1 MASRVKVTPATGD
14 SKPDNAPGI
23 GNPVVAPM
31 TAVEILTAKRAIYAD
46 HAGLFVNELAAVD
59 AAINAEVFAGTVGE
73 ELDKL
78 DITAI
83 TGSRTDGVWTF
94 SRMRRVSASTTTDT
108 DKADNPTTTKVD
120 RRARLHNG
128 TIYRS
133 AKALCVAL
141 GHPTNG
147 DSAVR
152 VLAKH
157 SIAWYDL
164 PVKVTA

>member
-1 MASRVKVTPATGD
+1 MAKATASPATQT
-14 SKPDNAPGI
+14 DNPPEEEAPAE
-23 GNPVVAPM
+23 APM
-31 TAVEILTAKRAIYAD
+31 SAVATLTAKRAIYAD
-46 HAGLFVNELAAVD
+46 HADLFANELAAID
-59 AAINAEVFAGTVGE
+59 AAINAEVFNASVGV

-83 TGSRTDGVWTF
+83 TGSKSDGEWSF

-157 SIAWYDL
+157 SITWYDL
-164 PVKVTA
+164 PVQVTA

>member
-1 MASRVKVTPATGD
+1 MPRNRETPATQ
-14 SKPDNAPGI
+14 PDNPPEVEAP
-23 GNPVVAPM
+23 AETLM
-31 TAVEILTAKRAIYAD
+31 TAVETLTAKRAIYAE
-46 HAGLFVNELAAVD
+46 HPTLFANELAAID
-59 AAINAEVFAGTVGE
+59 AAINAEIFSASVGV

-83 TGSRTDGVWTF
+83 TGSKADGVWSF

-120 RRARLHNG
+120 RRARLYNG
-128 TIYRS
+128 TVYRS

-164 PVKVTA
+164 AVKVTA

>member
-1 MASRVKVTPATGD
+1 MPRNRETPATQT
-14 SKPDNAPGI
+14 DNPPEVEAPAE
-23 GNPVVAPM
+23 APM
-31 TAVEILTAKRAIYAD
+31 TAVETLTAKRAIYAEHID
-46 HAGLFVNELAAVD
+46 LFANELAAID
-59 AAINAEVFAGTVGE
+59 AAINAEVFNASVGE

-83 TGSRTDGVWTF
+83 TGSKSDGVWSF

-133 AKALCVAL
+133 AKALCIAL

-157 SIAWYDL
+157 NVAWYDL
-164 PVKVTA
+164 PVSVTR